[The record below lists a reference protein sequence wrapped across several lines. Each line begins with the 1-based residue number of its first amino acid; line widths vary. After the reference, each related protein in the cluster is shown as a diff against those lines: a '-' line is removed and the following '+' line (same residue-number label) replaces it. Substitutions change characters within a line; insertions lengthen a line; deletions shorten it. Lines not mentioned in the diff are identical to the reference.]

1 VTLVLYHCPDW
12 GSSIIRLAL
21 EELDLPYEVHLMD
34 WDAGDFD
41 SPAFRTVNPFGLIPA
56 MTTPE
61 GRMFETAAIL
71 LWLIDQHG
79 RLGPGPAHPDRAAFL
94 TWLLFV
100 ANTLHVTVMAL
111 IHPDRPAGE
120 AAAPE
125 AQRLA
130 LERLHA
136 QAAEL
141 DRMITDRAPRW
152 LSSAEPGALG
162 YYLGILIRWALS
174 LPEDPA
180 MRFDLGPFPALKAVL
195 AAHEA
200 FPAAL
205 RVAEADGLGPTPF
218 TNPRF

>member
-1 VTLVLYHCPDW
+1 
-12 GSSIIRLAL
+12 
-21 EELDLPYEVHLMD
+21 
-34 WDAGDFD
+34 
-41 SPAFRTVNPFGLIPA
+41 
-56 MTTPE
+56 
-61 GRMFETAAIL
+61 MFETAAIL

-162 YYLGILIRWALS
+162 YYLGILIRWALY